1 MIEISVKVSDSDQTL
16 TQKYLCAEE
25 GIRLSHDDPE
35 LAKMVNE
42 TLSKFKGVAE
52 DVLVKIKYT
61 W

>member
-16 TQKYLCAEE
+16 TQKFLCSEE
-25 GIRLSHDDPE
+25 GISLSHDDKE
-35 LAKMVNE
+35 LSKMVNE